1 MSPILFSLFLIFT
14 GGAIVSTLA
23 LWTRQSLLVAYMLLG
38 AVLGP
43 FGFGLIAQSKQIM
56 HIGDIGIIF
65 LLFLLGLNL
74 HPQNLWH
81 MLKKVTWLTLLSSLS
96 FAAVGFLV
104 GYVFGFTL
112 TDCVVIAAAMMFS
125 STIVGLKL
133 LPTTILHHQHTGE
146 VMISV
151 LLMQDIIA
159 IIVLVL
165 LQGLLSG
172 GALSFGEA
180 FALVVNF
187 PGLIIFA
194 FLLQRYILLPLLL
207 KFDQIKEYV
216 FLLAIGWCLGLAQLA
231 HLVGL
236 SLEIGAFI
244 AGVALAASP
253 IALFIAESLKPLRD
267 FFLVLF
273 FFSIGAHFDL
283 HYLEHVGIAAVV
295 LAGLMLLVKPSIF
308 AVLLKRSGEDQA
320 VSREVGIRLGQCSEF
335 SLLLAYIAL
344 VMPGFVSPNASYLIQ
359 ATTILTFIVSSY
371 WVVIKYPTPLGMS
384 DKMRRD

>member
-1 MSPILFSLFLIFT
+1 MSSIVFSIFLIFT

-38 AVLGP
+38 AILGP
-43 FGFGLIAQSKQIM
+43 FGLGLIAEAKQIM
-56 HIGDIGIIF
+56 NIGDIGIIF

-81 MLKKVTWLTLLSSLS
+81 MLRKVTLLALLSSLL
-96 FAAVGFLV
+96 FAGIGFAVA
-104 GYVFGFTL
+104 YIFGFAFS
-112 TDCVVIAAAMMFS
+112 DCMVIGTAMMFS

-146 VMISV
+146 VMVGV

-159 IIVLVL
+159 IMVL
-165 LQGLLSG
+165 LWLHGMVESSSLSLIKVLSLL
-172 GALSFGEA
+172 L
-180 FALVVNF
+180 NF

-194 FLLQRYILLPLLL
+194 FVLQRYVLVPLLL
-207 KFDQIKEYV
+207 KFDHIKEYV
-216 FLLAIGWCLGLAQLA
+216 FLLAIGWCLGLAELA
-231 HLVGL
+231 NLVGL
-236 SLEIGAFI
+236 SHEIGAFV

-273 FFSIGAHFDL
+273 FFSIGAYFNHHFL
-283 HYLEHVGIAAVV
+283 GQVGIPAII
-295 LAGLMLLVKPSIF
+295 LALIMLTIKPGVF
-308 AVLLKRSGEDQA
+308 AFLLKRGGETPDVA
-320 VSREVGIRLGQCSEF
+320 WEVGVRLGQCSEF
-335 SLLLAYIAL
+335 SLLLAYIAVVTPGL
-344 VMPGFVSPNASYLIQ
+344 VSLNASYLIQ
-359 ATTILTFIVSSY
+359 ATTIITFVVSSY
-371 WVVIKYPTPLGMS
+371 WVVIKYPTPLGLS